1 MTELTRASTML
12 LALLIVHLVL
22 GSLSLVVGRGMER
35 PLALRLWGAGL
46 LTYAVGLLVA
56 LPDDLPHGVNKLAG
70 AAIVGIAVM
79 LNTSGLLR
87 NSSYR
92 LSRTW
97 IGAAYVA
104 AVLLLVGNH
113 LRPDYSVAFDF
124 LAPAAFP
131 NGLFLFAAF
140 ALFRAP
146 TPEAKT
152 ACRFLG
158 GILIFCVV
166 VWLLRISFVL
176 YSLGG
181 TNDRDRMD
189 LVISLFAIA
198 QIIVAVS
205 ATIGLFWVE
214 VRKMETTLRW
224 IAGTDALTGLP
235 NRRAT
240 LLRFQEEAARGLRH
254 RRPYSLIVFDIDH
267 FKKVNDAHGHA
278 FGDDVLKQVSRALL
292 EGKREVDVVGRF
304 GGEEFVIVLSEE
316 GPAGAAVQAKALHQ
330 RVKSVAT
337 PDSGDIPLTLSGG
350 VASAPD
356 DGSTWEELFAAADR
370 RLYEAK
376 RSGRDKVV
384 CVD

>member
-1 MTELTRASTML
+1 MI
-12 LALLIVHLVL
+12 LALLIVHFVL

-46 LTYAVGLLVA
+46 LTYAAGLLVS
-56 LPDDLPHGVNKLAG
+56 LPANLPHGFNKVIG
-70 AAIVGIAVM
+70 HAIVGIAAM
-79 LNTSGLLR
+79 LTTSGLLR
-87 NSSYR
+87 NSGYR
-92 LSRTW
+92 FSKSW
-97 IGAAYVA
+97 IAAAYVA
-104 AVLLLVGNH
+104 AVLMLVGNH
-113 LRPDYSVAFDF
+113 LGLDYSVAFDF
-124 LAPAAFP
+124 VAPSAFP

-140 ALFRAP
+140 ALFRTP

-166 VWLLRISFVL
+166 VWVLRIFFVL
-176 YSLGG
+176 NSLGG
-181 TNDRDRMD
+181 TNERDRAD

-205 ATIGLFWVE
+205 ATLGLFWVE
-214 VRKMETTLRW
+214 VRH
-224 IAGTDALTGLP
+224 
-235 NRRAT
+235 
-240 LLRFQEEAARGLRH
+240 Q
-254 RRPYSLIVFDIDH
+254 RPYSLIVFDIDN

-278 FGDDVLKQVSRALL
+278 FGDDVLKQVARALL

-316 GPAGAAVQAKALHQ
+316 GTAGAAEAAKRLHQ

-337 PDSGDIPLTLSGG
+337 PDSGDHIPLTLSGG

-356 DGSTWEELFAAADR
+356 DGSTWEELFAVADE

-384 CVD
+384 CGGAAGRAARSDPFERVGTLAPAT